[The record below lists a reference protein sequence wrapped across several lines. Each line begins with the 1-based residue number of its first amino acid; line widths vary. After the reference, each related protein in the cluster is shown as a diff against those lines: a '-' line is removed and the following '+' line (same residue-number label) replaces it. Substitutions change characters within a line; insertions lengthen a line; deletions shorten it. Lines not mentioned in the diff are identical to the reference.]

1 MRYGA
6 LRSSCLGVGRGCS
19 SQPRGAAS
27 RCAASAH
34 SITVA
39 PAPTVTSPMPRTTG
53 FVLSF
58 RATRSPSR
66 DSSNGT
72 TACIATA
79 PSVQTSM
86 PTARGMRFTPESMA
100 ASKPSRAGVSTHPG
114 PLSPDQLAR
123 PPTVGK
129 RPFSPLQAFTH
140 KRAMDAEL
148 RHQGRRRIRWLAGE
162 EGQQDMPGRR
172 SPSLRASPL
181 IDGAEEDIPGG
192 GSQRWALARRREVR
206 EAEAPDI
213 EAD

>member
-6 LRSSCLGVGRGCS
+6 LRSSCLGMGRDCS

-27 RCAASAH
+27 WCAASAH

-86 PTARGMRFTPESMA
+86 PTARRMRFTPESMA

-114 PLSPDQLAR
+114 PLSPDQLAS

-129 RPFSPLQAFTH
+129 RPLFTPPGVHAQARDGC
-140 KRAMDAEL
+140 RAAPSGPPQDQVARGQGGPAGYAGASIAE
-148 RHQGRRRIRWLAGE
+148 
-162 EGQQDMPGRR
+162 
-172 SPSLRASPL
+172 PSCVPSH
-181 IDGAEEDIPGG
+181 
-192 GSQRWALARRREVR
+192 
-206 EAEAPDI
+206 
-213 EAD
+213 